1 MVFPKSEVEW
11 TSAQTTAHAP
21 EPQKLPIDTHR
32 ESVSRD
38 AALFREREKALR
50 GEAAAHTKIVAKS
63 TPGSPIAKIAARAA
77 ADATR
82 DADVFAAQA
91 STLEKAVEE
100 ASRPTKSPPA
110 GA

>member
-11 TSAQTTAHAP
+11 TSAQTTSKTPDPPA
-21 EPQKLPIDTHR
+21 KLPIDTHR
-32 ESVSRD
+32 ESVSQD
-38 AALFREREKALR
+38 AALFRGREKALR
-50 GEAAAHTKIVAKS
+50 AEAAAHTKIVAKS
-63 TPGSPIAKIAARAA
+63 TPGSPVAKIAARAA

-91 STLEKAVEE
+91 STLEKAAEE
-100 ASRPTKSPPA
+100 AGHPSSPA